1 MIAKPIKV
9 KALEKYLIW
18 LKYDDGT
25 EGKINLAHLAGKGVF
40 RQWDKN
46 KFFGKAY
53 IDEQSKSIS
62 WSDVIQLC
70 PNTLYLKLKKVSY
83 AKWHTQKELHGADL

>member
-1 MIAKPIKV
+1 MIAKPVKIKV
-9 KALEKYLIW
+9 LEKYLIW

-25 EGKINLAHLAGKGVF
+25 EGKINLSYLAGKGVF

-46 KFFGKAY
+46 NFFEKVY
-53 IDEQSKSIS
+53 IHKKSKSIS
-62 WSDVIQLC
+62 WNEIIQLC